1 VIDKTL
7 FERALG
13 VHLICREVGLP
24 NCAQREENA
33 GEKSKLDNQNA
44 EIDKEKDNNR
54 L

>member
-1 VIDKTL
+1 MVVDL
-7 FERALG
+7 D
-13 VHLICREVGLP
+13 VGLP